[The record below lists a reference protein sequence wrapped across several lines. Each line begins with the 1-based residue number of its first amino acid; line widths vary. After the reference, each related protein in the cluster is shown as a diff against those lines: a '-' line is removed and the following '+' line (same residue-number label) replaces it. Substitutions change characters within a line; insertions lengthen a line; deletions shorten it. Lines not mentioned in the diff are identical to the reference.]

1 MNDIIFDYY
10 RGVEAEQYSFY
21 RIPKM
26 LFTDT
31 IFQDLSCEAKVLY
44 GLMLDRMSL
53 SLKNHWMDEEERVYI
68 IFTVNN
74 ICDLMNCGTQKA
86 VRLLKELDV
95 KTGIG
100 LIEKKRLGLGKPN
113 VIYEAFLKIQGFK
126 NYRAKLIEF
135 YYCVMIDELKD
146 ARILFSELNKL
157 VGTMLLNDLIMFAYT
172 EALYH
177 EKLNELQ
184 ESYTLLIGLEKLTLP
199 FKFLD
204 CLVKETKVKILYKIN
219 SNLFLANI
227 QSFKNIC
234 LKYNAYDKM
243 QVADDMVKR
252 YMVRN
257 RYFALL
263 ELDENNKADHDY
275 LLYEEISSNDEI
287 HNRKGYSP
295 FTRLLYLKKTHNKDY
310 DAQYKLLNEKLTP
323 EEDLVLKITEESV
336 LSDQYYHDVM
346 EIYYPM
352 ALAIGDEIIITL
364 VENELVRLLQNQ
376 KRYLRIVDIYLNS
389 SKRKKELGFFC

>member
-1 MNDIIFDYY
+1 MTNKQDKIINQIMKKYIFEDNPSAIVGTELRLRRNGLSKTLNAICQKTCSVSYLSKIEKNEVNPNPELLEEICDRLKLTKENLEVINNSKIIFDD
-10 RGVEAEQYSFY
+10 V
-21 RIPKM
+21 I
-26 LFTDT
+26 
-31 IFQDLSCEAKVLY
+31 
-44 GLMLDRMSL
+44 
-53 SLKNHWMDEEERVYI
+53 
-68 IFTVNN
+68 
-74 ICDLMNCGTQKA
+74 KA
-86 VRLLKELDV
+86 TFE
-95 KTGIG
+95 
-100 LIEKKRLGLGKPN
+100 GKPN

-352 ALAIGDEIIITL
+352 AL
-364 VENELVRLLQNQ
+364 
-376 KRYLRIVDIYLNS
+376 
-389 SKRKKELGFFC
+389 

>member
-1 MNDIIFDYY
+1 MTNKQEKIINQIMKKYIFEDNPSAIVGTELRLRRNGLSKTLNAICQETCSVSYLSKIEKNEVKPNPELLEEICERLKLTKENIEVINHSKIIFDD
-10 RGVEAEQYSFY
+10 V
-21 RIPKM
+21 I
-26 LFTDT
+26 
-31 IFQDLSCEAKVLY
+31 
-44 GLMLDRMSL
+44 
-53 SLKNHWMDEEERVYI
+53 
-68 IFTVNN
+68 
-74 ICDLMNCGTQKA
+74 KA
-86 VRLLKELDV
+86 TFE
-95 KTGIG
+95 
-100 LIEKKRLGLGKPN
+100 GKIN
-113 VIYEAFLKIQGFK
+113 VIYDAYVKVQALK

-135 YYCVMIDELKD
+135 YYFVISDEIKG
-146 ARILFSELNKL
+146 AKMLFSELNKL
-157 VGTMLLNDLIMFAYT
+157 VGTMLLNDLIIFAYT

-184 ESYTLLIGLEKLTLP
+184 ESYTLLIGLENLTLP
-199 FKFLD
+199 FKYLD
-204 CLVKETKVKILYKIN
+204 CLVKKTKVKILYKIN

-227 QSFKNIC
+227 QSLKNLC

-243 QVADDMVKR
+243 NETDEMVKR
-252 YMVRN
+252 YMARN
-257 RYFALL
+257 GYFALL
-263 ELDENNKADHDY
+263 DLDENNKADHDY

-295 FTRLLYLKKTHNKDY
+295 FARLLYLKKTHNKYY
-310 DAQYKLLNEKLTP
+310 DAQYELLNEKLTT
-323 EEDLVLKITEESV
+323 EEDLILKITEENV

-352 ALAIGDEIIITL
+352 ALAIGDEVIIAL